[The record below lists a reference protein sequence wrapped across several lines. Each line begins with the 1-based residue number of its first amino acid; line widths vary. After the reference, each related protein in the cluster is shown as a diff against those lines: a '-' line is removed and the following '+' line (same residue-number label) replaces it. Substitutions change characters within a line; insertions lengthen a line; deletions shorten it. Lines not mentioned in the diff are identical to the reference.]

1 MKQNQFRAAILMAA
15 LGTLISTSLIVP
27 TISFAQ
33 DDAKKDEPVVS
44 STIPLDEN
52 KPADAPDKVYGELDR
67 IDPKR
72 EKTLP
77 LFVGIEQNEQ
87 LLFLPP
93 NAKFK
98 GDFKKVTKVQ
108 IDRSTNTLRFQPQ
121 KAGFASLLIYNEKDQ
136 KIYEFRLDVQRTNYA
151 KVAQEVKALLGD
163 IEGITIKIINNKV
176 VVDGQVLTVK
186 DLNRIIAV
194 VTQYGDKVAS
204 NLATLSP
211 ILQRK
216 IAQAIANDIN
226 NPEVTV
232 RAVNDKFILEGSV
245 GDATE
250 KDRCEAIAQMYVPDI
265 VKEAGENAGV
275 IVKLKKTY
283 VLNLIQIKAA
293 PPKDPGKIIQ
303 MVVHYVELNKNFEKS
318 FKFQWTPTLSDESGV
333 QFSSSNSTTG
343 GVVSSITGIITNL
356 LPKLNWAKQY
366 GHARVLQST
375 SLIVLDGQKGDLNNI
390 TKVPYVTANSQGQAI
405 TQFENTGLRTSIT
418 PAILNPR
425 SDSIRLQIDFSMT
438 SLLGTT
444 DAGPMTS
451 QSAMTT
457 TIVVRSGQSAAVGG
471 LITNS
476 TGTDYNKLPKNNAQD
491 PIVSLFAS
499 KAFQRNQSQFVVFVT
514 PLIKSSASQGA
525 EKIKEKFR
533 LKD

>member
-1 MKQNQFRAAILMAA
+1 MKMNQIRVAVLASA
-15 LGTLISTSLIVP
+15 LIVSLTTP
-27 TISFAQ
+27 LAGFAQ
-33 DDAKKDEPVVS
+33 EEDSAPTKKEEVVVGAPL
-44 STIPLDEN
+44 PLDQN
-52 KPADAPDKVYGELDR
+52 KPADAPDKAFGELDK

-136 KIYEFRLDVQRTNYA
+136 KIYEFRLDVQKTNYA
-151 KVAQEVKALLGD
+151 KVAQEIKALLGD

-176 VVDGQVLTVK
+176 VVDGQVLTVR

-245 GDATE
+245 GDAVE
-250 KDRCEAIAQMYVPDI
+250 KDRCQAIAEMYVPDI

-275 IVKLKKTY
+275 IVKLKKQY

-303 MVVHYVELNKNFEKS
+303 LVVHYVELNKNFEKS
-318 FKFQWTPTLSDESGV
+318 FKFQWTPTLSDGSGV
-333 QFSSSNSTTG
+333 SFESDSRSPSS
-343 GVVSSITGIITNL
+343 VVSSITGVISNL

-390 TKVPYVTANSQGQAI
+390 TKVPYVTANTQGQAI
-405 TQFENTGLRTSIT
+405 TQFENTGLKTSIT

-476 TGTDYNKLPKNNAQD
+476 TGTDYNKLPKNNAND

-514 PLIKSSASQGA
+514 PMIKASASQGA
-525 EKIKEKFR
+525 EKVKEKFR